1 MNSKTWQE
9 FKDWSDK
16 VKRKMR
22 MHRVRPTVSRS
33 SDMTRLT
40 NADIRNIAKESGI
53 DIRRIRWNAKKRK
66 LKVDGKTVYE
76 GPPAMLKTQNFSKG
90 TI

>member
-1 MNSKTWQE
+1 
-9 FKDWSDK
+9 
-16 VKRKMR
+16 
-22 MHRVRPTVSRS
+22 
-33 SDMTRLT
+33 MTRLT